1 MYFAIRRIFDAL
13 ISMVALIVLS
23 PVLLIIA
30 IAIKCDSKGPVVFK
44 QLRIGKNGKN
54 YYMYKFRT
62 MVPNAQNMGTGVY
75 SFKDDPRITKVG
87 HFLRKTSLDEL
98 LQLWNVVKGDMAL
111 VGPRSPV
118 YGHFPEYDTLNDA
131 YKRRFNV
138 LPGITGLAQVTGRN
152 ELLWDEKVH
161 YDNIY
166 IDKVKKYGP
175 LFDIKVLFLTVV
187 RVFSMSDVSE
197 TQENMEKNEAMKNS
211 QQSEQSDTDNAP
223 VSQNQ
228 STSVSQEENTDN
240 ITEENTLQNTEAV
253 LDEVTVSDS
262 ITEDRSQEQNEN
274 QKEILQ

>member
-1 MYFAIRRIFDAL
+1 MLEVNTKICQNEVVNDMYFAIRRVVDAVLSMIAL
-13 ISMVALIVLS
+13 IILS
-23 PVLLIIA
+23 PILAVIA
-30 IAIKCDSKGPVVFK
+30 IAVKIDSKGPVVFK

-75 SFKDDPRITKVG
+75 SFKGDPRITRVG

-118 YGHFPEYDTLNDA
+118 YGHFPKYETLNEA
-131 YKRRFNV
+131 YKRRFSV

-152 ELLWDEKVH
+152 ELLWDEKVK

-175 LFDIKVLFLTVV
+175 LYDIKILFLTVA

-211 QQSEQSDTDNAP
+211 QHADEKTN
-223 VSQNQ
+223 
-228 STSVSQEENTDN
+228 
-240 ITEENTLQNTEAV
+240 
-253 LDEVTVSDS
+253 DEVPEMPGKD
-262 ITEDRSQEQNEN
+262 
-274 QKEILQ
+274 